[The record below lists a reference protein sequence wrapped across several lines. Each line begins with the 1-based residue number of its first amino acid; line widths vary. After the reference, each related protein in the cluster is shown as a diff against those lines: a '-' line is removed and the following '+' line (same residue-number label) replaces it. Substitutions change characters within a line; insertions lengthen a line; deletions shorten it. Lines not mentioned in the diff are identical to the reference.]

1 MFFNFF
7 STKINT
13 GVLKLSRLIA
23 ACEPLQYQGSRT
35 KFHGVGRSSNQMKPI
50 CALRNIQLAVASAAA
65 YQIVPIRLSKI
76 LLLTISLSLFL
87 SLSLSLS
94 VCHLFSFPFSFHFF
108 LGSGKSSEKIE
119 IGIRKN
125 PLTNRNVEKHNN
137 DYSLLDL
144 V

>member
-65 YQIVPIRLSKI
+65 YQIVLIRLSKI

-87 SLSLSLS
+87 SLSLSLCLS
-94 VCHLFSFPFSFHFF
+94 PLFFSFFFPFFSWF
-108 LGSGKSSEKIE
+108 GKEFRE
-119 IGIRKN
+119 
-125 PLTNRNVEKHNN
+125 NRNRNQKESSDEQKCREA
-137 DYSLLDL
+137 
-144 V
+144 